1 MRRVAACAAH
11 AQRLWNGSFAARAAL
26 IIRRRFRPVA
36 LVAQSRLFPFPACF
50 LCPFP
55 FVVCLCS
62 FCFCVFFAALLPQVV
77 TTLLWLHWVGSSS
90 SSPSGYASRS
100 SVSVPLLPPG
110 FGIVFTSCRCP
121 RPLHRACLI
130 TRVES
135 GVALCDSR
143 VLTCCAVHP
152 QVMRVV
158 LNYMPVPAPA
168 PVWLAFCFRATP
180 PRS

>member
-1 MRRVAACAAH
+1 MGE
-11 AQRLWNGSFAARAAL
+11 LSP
-26 IIRRRFRPVA
+26 RRRFRPVA
-36 LVAQSRLFPFPACF
+36 LVALSRLFPFPACF
-50 LCPFP
+50 FALSRLLSACALS
-55 FVVCLCS
+55 V
-62 FCFCVFFAALLPQVV
+62 FCVFFAALLPQVV

-121 RPLHRACLI
+121 RRLHRACL

-135 GVALCDSR
+135 GVALCDSQ

-158 LNYMPVPAPA
+158 WNYMPVPAPA
-168 PVWLAFCFRATP
+168 WLASCFRATP